1 MKYLY
6 LIVIIFLLSSCSMNT
21 EYVSNVYDYMPNN
34 SIRFVR
40 INNETSV
47 LINKDD
53 IYYLILLNENNLTN
67 IKVDYLIKYKNINTN
82 INTDE
87 EYLLEESIT
96 INNIEFKLNNKL
108 EIIMNDNNICIY
120 IKELD
125 EDDYEECNF
134 IYLYNPDKKFYMT
147 LNSDLLGLMYNS
159 YTKFNYRFLRHLATV
174 WIETYTIDNNSYTT
188 LIIDEENFEVTSN
201 KIRNKTIHKKLNS

>member
-1 MKYLY
+1 MNYIL
-6 LIVIIFLLSSCSMNT
+6 VQANHFLML
-21 EYVSNVYDYMPNN
+21 
-34 SIRFVR
+34 
-40 INNETSV
+40 
-47 LINKDD
+47 
-53 IYYLILLNENNLTN
+53 
-67 IKVDYLIKYKNINTN
+67 YKNFYQ
-82 INTDE
+82 D
-87 EYLLEESIT
+87 Y
-96 INNIEFKLNNKL
+96 
-108 EIIMNDNNICIY
+108 ICIY

-201 KIRNKTIHKKLNS
+201 KIRNKTIHKK